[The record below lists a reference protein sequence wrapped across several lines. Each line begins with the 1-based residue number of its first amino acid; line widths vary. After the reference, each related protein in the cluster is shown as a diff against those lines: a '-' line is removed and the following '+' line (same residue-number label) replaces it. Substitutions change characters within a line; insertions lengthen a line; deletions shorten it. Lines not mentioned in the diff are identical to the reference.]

1 MWRANPADTLR
12 FQRLWMG
19 IKMPRKKTNVF
30 LMNYP
35 LDNRGSNKIKIASW
49 TAEQKDNFLNAIRT
63 QRAGYYV
70 APCAFSIHFDTYV
83 IHARSFDRPKTF
95 TPHIS
100 KNKPNEI
107 IIEIIPTIAPMQI
120 QIIIIQIEIIGIIIN
135 ITKIIIIE
143 IILNILHIKK

>member
-1 MWRANPADTLR
+1 
-12 FQRLWMG
+12 
-19 IKMPRKKTNVF
+19 MPRKKTNVF

-107 IIEIIPTIAPMQI
+107 IIEIIPDVENCDCWTSLPISCPDC
-120 QIIIIQIEIIGIIIN
+120 
-135 ITKIIIIE
+135 
-143 IILNILHIKK
+143 IKRGGCDSVFIKGAICNVLFPNAYKGR